1 MGRSLLSI
9 RKHLPWMVDSLSFS
23 SIYVIIMLSEF
34 KVMKWNQ
41 LRSKKKGTSEKN
53 FAASFVSILSFHVMW
68 DARLSWPSLSFFRRR
83 FVLWWTCFDCTRFQ
97 SLSPRWTWFFFEQV
111 LWLLLLQL
119 VSKERRRSVSYYSS
133 NYDFPF
139 HDDFFYD
146 FLQLYKIKKFNEL
159 PKVYIL
165 FSVK

>member
-1 MGRSLLSI
+1 
-9 RKHLPWMVDSLSFS
+9 MVDSLSFS

-34 KVMKWNQ
+34 KWNQ
-41 LRSKKKGTSEKN
+41 LRSKKKGTSAAAHFSPFAAAS

-83 FVLWWTCFDCTRFQ
+83 FVLWWTCFDCTRFK

-146 FLQLYKIKKFNEL
+146 FLQLYKIKSSMSIPLSQK
-159 PKVYIL
+159 YIY
-165 FSVK
+165 FYPSSKR

>member
-1 MGRSLLSI
+1 
-9 RKHLPWMVDSLSFS
+9 MVDSLSFS

-34 KVMKWNQ
+34 KMMKWNQ
-41 LRSKKKGTSEKN
+41 LRSKKKGTSAAAHFSPFAAAS

-83 FVLWWTCFDCTRFQ
+83 FVLWWTCFDCTRLK

-146 FLQLYKIKKFNEL
+146 FLQLYKIKKFNEHTPF